1 MLWIRDGRDY
11 GVMKF
16 RGARS
21 NQFSLFRT
29 PKFRGGGLWHPN
41 IPAIYSVAK
50 ITIVVGM
57 HIKNDLDRIFFFMNF
72 NRLIFPILEL
82 QDELMKLTS
91 EYETRT
97 LSANELEKE
106 IEEMQKVCES
116 LKSEIK
122 KQDEQKADL
131 EKKAKDNYLG
141 LEHEVSIIGK
151 QNKTLYLITR
161 LTWDDKA
168 MKKDLNLIKG
178 FVFNKTNNDV
188 SVFETDPK
196 KTNNKTI
203 VSDLLWDYIGAGI
216 SQEWK
221 KGKDWK
227 M

>member
-1 MLWIRDGRDY
+1 MELEKTVDSFIQDFLQTESYVDKELMNYRDHGWVCDIKNFHAIFEE
-11 GVMKF
+11 MAK
-16 RGARS
+16 
-21 NQFSLFRT
+21 
-29 PKFRGGGLWHPN
+29 
-41 IPAIYSVAK
+41 AIY
-50 ITIVVGM
+50 
-57 HIKNDLDRIFFFMNF
+57 HLDQNGENAIQT
-72 NRLIFPILEL
+72 LE
-82 QDELMKLTS
+82 DELMKLTS
-91 EYETRT
+91 EHETRT

-131 EKKAKDNYLG
+131 EKKAKNNYLG

>member
-1 MLWIRDGRDY
+1 MGQ
-11 GVMKF
+11 G
-16 RGARS
+16 
-21 NQFSLFRT
+21 QFKRYINLRYWGWYILIQKT
-29 PKFRGGGLWHPN
+29 RAIIGLPN
-41 IPAIYSVAK
+41 PEEELRLLEEKAK
-50 ITIVVGM
+50 ATYDVYIEKLDTKKKLEAENVVIAAEKEALLKQIDKEQGNM
-57 HIKNDLDRIFFFMNF
+57 SQYHEKHA
-72 NRLIFPILEL
+72 
-82 QDELMKLTS
+82 K
-91 EYETRT
+91 
-97 LSANELEKE
+97 LSA
-106 IEEMQKVCES
+106 
-116 LKSEIK
+116 
-122 KQDEQKADL
+122 QKADL

>member
-1 MLWIRDGRDY
+1 L
-11 GVMKF
+11 
-16 RGARS
+16 
-21 NQFSLFRT
+21 N
-29 PKFRGGGLWHPN
+29 
-41 IPAIYSVAK
+41 
-50 ITIVVGM
+50 
-57 HIKNDLDRIFFFMNF
+57 
-72 NRLIFPILEL
+72 L
-82 QDELMKLTS
+82 QDELVKLTS
-91 EYETRT
+91 EHETRT

-106 IEEMQKVCES
+106 IEEIQKVCES

-131 EKKAKDNYLG
+131 TKKAQNNYSD
-141 LEHEVSIIGK
+141 LEQEVSIIGK

>member
-1 MLWIRDGRDY
+1 LDY
-11 GVMKF
+11 
-16 RGARS
+16 RS
-21 NQFSLFRT
+21 AQTDPASIGLYSLS
-29 PKFRGGGLWHPN
+29 LN
-41 IPAIYSVAK
+41 
-50 ITIVVGM
+50 
-57 HIKNDLDRIFFFMNF
+57 
-72 NRLIFPILEL
+72 L

-91 EYETRT
+91 EHETRT

-131 EKKAKDNYLG
+131 EKKAKNNYLG